1 MRKQLLDCDL
11 KGLDEFN
18 IRDRKNPYRRKSA
31 AETLQPLWKRMG
43 CQRAHHSE
51 YMSEDTGPEGHVK
64 ELEHPSKPRE
74 VIEIF

>member
-1 MRKQLLDCDL
+1 MNLISGTERVHI
-11 KGLDEFN
+11 EEN
-18 IRDRKNPYRRKSA
+18 TA

-43 CQRAHHSE
+43 CQRAHQSE

-74 VIEIF
+74 VIEVF